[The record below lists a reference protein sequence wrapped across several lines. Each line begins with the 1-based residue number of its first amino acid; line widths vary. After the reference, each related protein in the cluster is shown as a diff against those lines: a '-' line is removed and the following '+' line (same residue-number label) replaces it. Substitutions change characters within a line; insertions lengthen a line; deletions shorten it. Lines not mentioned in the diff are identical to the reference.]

1 MSLQSL
7 TASSTPQQ
15 IAAAYKDYSTVAG
28 NNVAVQ
34 DAARTMLLNKG
45 IAAPTINQ
53 AFGLFSNP
61 VALQPV
67 AAPVAAPVVAPA
79 TQKVA
84 APATKTTSAPV
95 ALSQPATVAPK
106 APVVAAPASTA
117 SATGGVSDA
126 FILSWLA
133 KNPNPSASQISALS
147 QFGVT
152 PDRVKA
158 LSGAAP
164 APVAVPVAP
173 TVAAPAAVTP
183 TAENPFPG
191 MTVEDLY
198 RMHAGKEPDAEG
210 LAFWKS
216 AFGPEISEA
225 ERAQFIK
232 SVLEVQNK
240 PAVQPAPAATSTATP
255 AKPAAEQNKPTTL
268 ETLYKDV
275 LGRTPSQAEIDSWGF
290 GSEISPE
297 ERDQFLYTAQS
308 EAINNMP
315 KTGAVGNLAQQI
327 MGQNL
332 TDKWS
337 GEGWGSAER
346 NAYDMAAILASAGIT
361 DISQFGRVEYPDVAH
376 TAVQKEFIN
385 MDYGDSSQ
393 AVETGKYFMTD
404 AEGNKT
410 YVDPSQVVPGVVDE
424 SGGVGYFLETPSV
437 SSGYGNKVTG
447 ELIPTTHSGPG
458 ENSWGGTSAGKGD
471 TSYGVQFDDQGK
483 PVFYTQ
489 YVPKQNAFAGF
500 MSDLGPVGQIGLAV
514 ATGGLSIPQQIAAQ
528 AAIGLASG
536 KDFKD
541 IAKGALTSYAL
552 GGLSDV
558 AAIKEGAQYLNSVD
572 PSGALAGAFQGAVSS
587 GVQAGV
593 SGGSIGDA
601 VLAGAVSGGV
611 SGAVNSLMDAPEF
624 KDLTAAQKRIASN
637 AAAGVLTGKPLDQV
651 VVDAAVAAARDAA
664 KSSTGQQARAPAPVE
679 DMGPTSYGTN
689 VTQQLTDAG
698 LIDEGGQF
706 ADAGSLT
713 DADLAEIVGGTPQ
726 YASQVQNII
735 SDALGSVGIAQAL
748 PNPSMPGYGA
758 ALEKAGPALYK
769 VVADAANDPDY
780 LRKLPLLEKALSAAG
795 TSVAKIL
802 GGAPLELATYA
813 PELGSNEAELLARAR
828 KAGITLDAN
837 PAGAGRGFVNPT
849 APSTSPSPAPKPAPT
864 PKPDYVVQPGDY
876 TDTTEE
882 IQPWQLVDP
891 ISGLPLPAPDPE
903 VEPDPTPEEPFI
915 PPEQEPANDPFDVP
929 APTPQEP
936 LPLPEQEPANEPE
949 FDPRKPVFVPY
960 EPSTYPKPEEDPWFD
975 PRVPE
980 TWPDINIPPLPA
992 PTPLP
997 SPSPA
1002 PSPVPKPT
1010 PSPAPSPLPRPA
1022 PTPSP
1027 DQAPKPQPA
1036 PAPSPSPSP
1045 QPLPTPSPSPSPA
1058 PAPAPKPSPETRP
1071 QPAPQPRPKPE
1082 PAPKPS
1088 PKPQPKPAPQ
1098 PKPQPQPAPAPAPQ
1112 PEPIPKP
1119 QPSVVKPP
1127 VVKPPEVKP
1136 PVVNP
1141 PVVVP
1146 PAKPPEPQPPVV
1158 NPPVVIPP
1166 VKPPEVN
1173 PPEVK
1178 PPVVKTPAVKVPP
1191 KVVQQVALQLGVP
1204 ATSQIAQDIAEAL
1217 YGTMDYLDI
1226 SEEFRPS
1233 ERKARPAATQK
1244 QMQQTKMAQGGYLDT
1259 MLAENMSVDDLLNL
1273 LR

>member
-1 MSLQSL
+1 MNATEAQALVNSLYGSVGRSGIGQAVNQIDQGGYDYWTNQLLSGAVDPNAAQQTFSTAINQYITQNPDDPYSQYISSYQKSL
-7 TASSTPQQ
+7 VPAPP
-15 IAAAYKDYSTVAG
+15 AVNATVAVPPAV
-28 NNVAVQ
+28 NTATTPAVVAKPPAVTTTATTAATQ
-34 DAARTMLLNKG
+34 PQLTVEELYRLYAGQAPDAEGLAFWKSAFGDEITPDEVASFKNSVATVKS
-45 IAAPTINQ
+45 AAPT
-53 AFGLFSNP
+53 P
-61 VALQPV
+61 
-67 AAPVAAPVVAPA
+67 AP
-79 TQKVA
+79 T
-84 APATKTTSAPV
+84 
-95 ALSQPATVAPK
+95 
-106 APVVAAPASTA
+106 PASGLA
-117 SATGGVSDA
+117 AAAAQPPIATTRSVVQTKKG
-126 FILSWLA
+126 
-133 KNPNPSASQISALS
+133 K
-147 QFGVT
+147 T
-152 PDRVKA
+152 
-158 LSGAAP
+158 GAT
-164 APVAVPVAP
+164 AP
-173 TVAAPAAVTP
+173 TVTP
-183 TAENPFPG
+183 TAANPFPG

-210 LAFWKS
+210 LAFWKN

-225 ERAQFIK
+225 ERAQFIQ
-232 SVLEVQNK
+232 SVLDVQNK
-240 PAVQPAPAATSTATP
+240 PAAQPAPVASATTP
-255 AKPAAEQNKPTTL
+255 AAPANKPNTI
-268 ETLYKDV
+268 ETLYQDV

-297 ERDQFLYTAQS
+297 ERDNFLYAAQT

-327 MGQNL
+327 LGQNL

-337 GEGWGSAER
+337 GEGWGSAEK
-346 NAYDMAAILASAGIT
+346 NAYDMAAIMAAAGIT
-361 DISQFGRVEYPDVAH
+361 DINQFGVRDKTVTTEDTYNEQGVDTYGSTSIVPEY
-376 TAVQKEFIN
+376 
-385 MDYGDSSQ
+385 Y
-393 AVETGKYFMTD
+393 
-404 AEGNKT
+404 
-410 YVDPSQVVPGVVDE
+410 
-424 SGGVGYFLETPSV
+424 
-437 SSGYGNKVTG
+437 NKVTG
-447 ELIPTTHSGPG
+447 EAIPFTHGG
-458 ENSWGGTSAGKGD
+458 GQGNSWGGTSAGKGD
-471 TSYGVQFDDQGK
+471 TRYGVQFDANGN

-489 YVPKQNAFAGF
+489 YVPKETLVGGLLK
-500 MSDLGPVGQIGLAV
+500 DLGPIGQIGIAI

-541 IAKGALTSYAL
+541 IAKGALTNYAL
-552 GGLSDV
+552 SGLSDV
-558 AAIKEGAQYLNSVD
+558 AAIKEGTQYLNSVD
-572 PSGALAGAFQGAVSS
+572 PSGALSGAFKGAVTS
-587 GVQAGV
+587 GAQAGI
-593 SGGSIGDA
+593 SGGNIGDA
-601 VLAGAVSGGV
+601 VMAGAVSGGV

-651 VVDAAVAAARDAA
+651 IVNAAVSAARDAA
-664 KSSTGQQARAPAPVE
+664 KSSSTQQARAPAPVE

-698 LIDEGGQF
+698 LVDGSGQF

-849 APSTSPSPAPKPAPT
+849 APTTSPSPTPKPTPA

-882 IQPWQLVDP
+882 VQPWQLVDP
-891 ISGLPLPAPDPE
+891 VSGLPLPSAPP
-903 VEPDPTPEEPFI
+903 EPDIPEPTPEEPMVV
-915 PPEQEPANDPFDVP
+915 PEAPPANDPFINPP
-929 APTPQEP
+929 ATPDEEPFVAPEAPPANDPEIEPPAAPSQEP
-936 LPLPEQEPANEPE
+936 KHNPG
-949 FDPRKPVFVPY
+949 KPVFVPTQ
-960 EPSTYPKPEEDPWFD
+960 PD
-975 PRVPE
+975 
-980 TWPDINIPPLPA
+980 TW
-992 PTPLP
+992 
-997 SPSPA
+997 PSPA
-1002 PSPVPKPT
+1002 EDPLFNPYEPVTWPEVNP
-1010 PSPAPSPLPRPA
+1010 PPAPSR
-1022 PTPSP
+1022 S
-1027 DQAPKPQPA
+1027 PQPA

-1045 QPLPTPSPSPSPA
+1045 QPRPTPSPSPSPSPA
-1058 PAPAPKPSPETRP
+1058 PAPAPAPAPKPSPEPRP
-1071 QPAPQPRPKPE
+1071 QPAPQPKPKPE
-1082 PAPKPS
+1082 
-1088 PKPQPKPAPQ
+1088 PAPQ
-1098 PKPQPQPAPAPAPQ
+1098 PKPQPQPAPTPKPEPKPR

-1119 QPSVVKPP
+1119 QPP

-1141 PVVVP
+1141 PVV
-1146 PAKPPEPQPPVV
+1146 

-1166 VKPPEVN
+1166 VE

-1178 PPVVKTPAVKVPP
+1178 PPEVKPPEVKPPEVKPPEVKPPAVKPPAVKVPP

-1204 ATSQIAQDIAEAL
+1204 ATSQLAMDIAEAL

-1226 SEEFRPS
+1226 GEEFRPS